1 MGTRES
7 GILVVVSGFSG
18 AGKGTVIKR
27 LLERHEGQYALSVS
41 ATTRGPREGEAHGRE
56 YFFLSVDEFESMIAR
71 NELIEHA
78 KYVNNYYGTPRT
90 YVEQQ
95 LSLGMDVILEIEIQ
109 GAKKIR
115 EQYPDAL
122 LLFVAP
128 PSAAEL
134 KRRLSGRGTEDAA
147 TISSRL
153 ARAAQE
159 ASSIEEYDYYIVNE
173 DVDDCVSQIHGI
185 IQGEHARVGR
195 NRAGIEAI
203 RQELSSL
210 PSF

>member
-27 LLERHEGQYALSVS
+27 LLERHEGKYALSVS